1 MELVTNFTQ
10 VGDVSKTLTPQKVL
24 NNVDKT
30 KYTKD
35 KEKFTLSMTNTM
47 SGFYL
52 FTFWV
57 LFFSESAT

>member
-47 SGFYL
+47 SGF
-52 FTFWV
+52 
-57 LFFSESAT
+57 